1 MAVDKR
7 KKTICRIVEQT
18 DSIKRYWKDFRKYKN
33 LTAEQER
40 DLFMRYKS
48 ADKKE
53 REKIETILVMSN
65 QRLIYSKALDFTKD
79 PDLIQDYIREGSI
92 GLLKAV
98 ERFDIIAGVR
108 FMTFAIDY
116 IYREMFEYN
125 SKYGSLVRRSNDKK
139 IGLRLKAIRDRFYT
153 ENERE
158 ATNDEIREIFQ
169 EKYGIEIKEDVD
181 MLDVN
186 MTSIDDSE
194 NADGDSNDLT
204 ETGEFAVATASFN
217 NYIVKEEDEHLHRV
231 VNALLAKLDERSRS
245 IIKMA
250 YGIDCDYPVDPDDIA
265 EKFGITR
272 TRVNQI
278 LAAALQEMR
287 KPIN

>member
-98 ERFDIIAGVR
+98 ERFDITAGVR

>member
-1 MAVDKR
+1 MAVNKR

-48 ADKKE
+48 ADKKD

-98 ERFDIIAGVR
+98 ERFDLSAGVR
-108 FMTFAIDY
+108 FMTFAMDY

-194 NADGDSNDLT
+194 NAEGDNNDLT

-217 NYIVKEEDEHLHRV
+217 SFIAKEEDEHMHKL
-231 VNALLAKLDERSRS
+231 VNALLGKLDERSRA
-245 IIKMA
+245 IVKMA

-265 EKFGITR
+265 EKFKITR

-287 KPIN
+287 KP

>member
-1 MAVDKR
+1 MAVNKR

-48 ADKKE
+48 ADKKD

-98 ERFDIIAGVR
+98 ERFDLSAGVR
-108 FMTFAIDY
+108 FMTFAMDY

-139 IGLRLKAIRDRFYT
+139 IGPRRARR
-153 ENERE
+153 NSARR
-158 ATNDEIREIFQ
+158 APA
-169 EKYGIEIKEDVD
+169 G
-181 MLDVN
+181 
-186 MTSIDDSE
+186 
-194 NADGDSNDLT
+194 
-204 ETGEFAVATASFN
+204 
-217 NYIVKEEDEHLHRV
+217 
-231 VNALLAKLDERSRS
+231 
-245 IIKMA
+245 
-250 YGIDCDYPVDPDDIA
+250 
-265 EKFGITR
+265 R
-272 TRVNQI
+272 T
-278 LAAALQEMR
+278 
-287 KPIN
+287 

>member
-18 DSIKRYWKDFRKYKN
+18 DGIKRYWKDFRKYKS

-40 DLFMRYKS
+40 DLFMQYKN
-48 ADKKE
+48 ADKKD

-98 ERFDIIAGVR
+98 ERFDLSAGVR
-108 FMTFAIDY
+108 FMTFAMDY

-169 EKYGIEIKEDVD
+169 DKYGIEIKEDVD

-194 NADGDSNDLT
+194 NAEGDSNDLT

-217 NYIVKEEDEHLHRV
+217 SFIAKEEDEHMHRV
-231 VNALLAKLDERSRS
+231 VNALLGKLDERSRA
-245 IIKMA
+245 IVKLA

-265 EKFGITR
+265 EKFKITR

-278 LAAALQEMR
+278 LAAALQDMR
-287 KPIN
+287 KP